1 VGREQG
7 VAFYSTETE
16 TLYGSANQGS
26 SWPSS
31 RSPCVMLVWLEAL
44 EGPAKPSIQNISGL
58 PQGPPRRYLLS
69 VNSASMDGNGAEAR
83 SFL

>member
-1 VGREQG
+1 MGREQG

-58 PQGPPRRYLLS
+58 PQGPYPAIF
-69 VNSASMDGNGAEAR
+69 VNAVNAFDTGSG
-83 SFL
+83 